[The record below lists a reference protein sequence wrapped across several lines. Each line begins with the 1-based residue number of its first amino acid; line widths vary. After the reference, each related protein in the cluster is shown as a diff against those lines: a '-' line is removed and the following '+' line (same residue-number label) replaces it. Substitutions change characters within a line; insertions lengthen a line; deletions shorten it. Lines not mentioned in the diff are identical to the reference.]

1 MDMSHPFQ
9 VSTYRIAT
17 CFDYRANRIS
27 PLQDASQNVMEPC
40 KKCNLLPSTASCL
53 LIQLVALSSSMKR
66 TCCNGLRLK
75 PRSLKKLLQSPSES
89 LTFRSNPMRA
99 CHWQS
104 NDVQNILKGFAK
116 APLAA
121 KGIPGVNNY
130 RDNICKT
137 RHLRICVT
145 TSQKQKNCTGPSA
158 KLAPIPQH
166 DSIHRE
172 HNLNHARADM
182 YDKVSAAVK
191 KTNCSKGKVIFKK

>member
-9 VSTYRIAT
+9 VSKYRIAT
-17 CFDYRANRIS
+17 CSVYRANPIS

-89 LTFRSNPMRA
+89 LSFRSNPMRA

-121 KGIPGVNNY
+121 KGIPWSEQLQRQYLQITSFANLCDHIAKAEELY
-130 RDNICKT
+130 RSLCWVGSNS
-137 RHLRICVT
+137 T
-145 TSQKQKNCTGPSA
+145 TW
-158 KLAPIPQH
+158 
-166 DSIHRE
+166 
-172 HNLNHARADM
+172 LNTQRAQP
-182 YDKVSAAVK
+182 
-191 KTNCSKGKVIFKK
+191 